1 MGQNRRVKMTDELSN
16 QWNELPFNT
25 MLRIPI
31 TSAIPYYFR
40 WKIMQLKLML
50 KDLQELEEK
59 HEIPNAPVLYKLV
72 QDEANTLM
80 AELFKHIKEIRL
92 KRGG

>member
-1 MGQNRRVKMTDELSN
+1 MTDQLSN
-16 QWNELPFNT
+16 EWNNLPFNT

-59 HEIPNAPVLYKLV
+59 HEIRTAATLYKVV
-72 QDEANTLM
+72 QDEANLLM
-80 AELFKHIKEIRL
+80 AQLAEIIVEKDE
-92 KRGG
+92 KRG